1 VQLTTGNSEII
12 IALGSGRAIRFNET
26 QVRPMGRNAAGVRAV
41 TLAGPDD
48 KVVGMVCVESNETE
62 LLVVSENGYG
72 KRSIL
77 DEYRITNRGGKG
89 VKTLNV
95 TDKTGKLVAIK
106 GVIDTDDLMIINRS
120 GITIRLNV
128 SDIRTIGRAT
138 QGVRLIKLN
147 EGDQISSVAKVEMDT
162 AEEIVDAV
170 MEQSELKLDETL
182 QPDVMV
188 DPETTD
194 EV

>member
-1 VQLTTGNSEII
+1 
-12 IALGSGRAIRFNET
+12 
-26 QVRPMGRNAAGVRAV
+26 MGRNAAGVRAV

-162 AEEIVDAV
+162 EEEIVEAV
-170 MEQSELKLDETL
+170 MEQSELKADETL
-182 QPDVMV
+182 QPDVMI
-188 DPETTD
+188 DPETTE

>member
-1 VQLTTGNSEII
+1 
-12 IALGSGRAIRFNET
+12 
-26 QVRPMGRNAAGVRAV
+26 
-41 TLAGPDD
+41 
-48 KVVGMVCVESNETE
+48 
-62 LLVVSENGYG
+62 
-72 KRSIL
+72 
-77 DEYRITNRGGKG
+77 
-89 VKTLNV
+89 
-95 TDKTGKLVAIK
+95 
-106 GVIDTDDLMIINRS
+106 MIINRS